1 MFIYLGDNDS
11 VFEAALREDSSV
23 RAYYE
28 SLPGMLREKVRAAG
42 LYSAPGDRRIYRYA
56 DSRRKLTRTH
66 HAPPYTR

>member
-28 SLPGMLREKVRAAG
+28 SLPGMLRERCVQLGCIAHRR
-42 LYSAPGDRRIYRYA
+42 SAHI
-56 DSRRKLTRTH
+56 SIC
-66 HAPPYTR
+66 

>member
-42 LYSAPGDRRIYRYA
+42 LYSAQEIGSYIYMLIA
-56 DSRRKLTRTH
+56 GGN
-66 HAPPYTR
+66 